1 MIAEKGMDT
10 PMAYDAYRGPV
21 AQASPDARV
30 RFIRQ
35 TYLHLGL
42 AILAFV
48 ALEWLLL
55 SWSGSEALVSRMT
68 QGRSWL
74 LVLVGFMG
82 VSYIADRWARSNT
95 SRGMQYLGLGLYVV
109 AEALIF
115 LPLMYVARNYSDPN
129 VIPASAIMTLLL
141 FGGLTF
147 SAFTLGVD
155 FSFLRS
161 ALIIGSFVA
170 LGLIVVSVLFGF
182 TLGILFSL
190 VMVGLAAASI
200 LYTTSNI
207 LRHYRT
213 DQYVAAALSLFAAVA
228 LLYFYILRILTR
240 R

>member
-1 MIAEKGMDT
+1 
-10 PMAYDAYRGPV
+10 MAYDAYTGPV
-21 AQASPDARV
+21 AQASADARV

-48 ALEWLLL
+48 VLEWLLL

-68 QGRSWL
+68 EGRSWL

-82 VSYIADRWARSNT
+82 VSYIADRWARSDT
-95 SRGMQYLGLGLYVV
+95 SREMQYLGLGLYVV

-115 LPLMYVARNYSDPN
+115 LPLMYVARYYSDPN

-161 ALIIGSFVA
+161 ALIIGTFLA
-170 LGLIVVSVLFGF
+170 LGLIVASVLFGF
-182 TLGILFSL
+182 TLGIVFSV